1 MAPFIPVSNI
11 QNGTKNAGHSKCR
24 SVSIK
29 RLSPKEANPSEYA
42 CVECGISF
50 QKMPRKK
57 SEPPTPEQLAARKF
71 KRYAVSL
78 GLSPSLLGASVIFDR
93 KEFCIVGLN
102 TMNRKQPIIVRS
114 KDGSSG
120 GLCSVL
126 AIKKRLGLP
135 TPEKKSIAQEAAE
148 TLDKF
153 GAEYGLS
160 SSLRG
165 YEFIAAG
172 RRLRFMGLKKQNRKN
187 PVVILDIDSR
197 KYCKC
202 SVDYFL
208 KIMAKAGS
216 TPPPGV

>member
-1 MAPFIPVSNI
+1 MPRRIICPNK
-11 QNGTKNAGHSKCR
+11 QCR

-29 RLSPKEANPSEYA
+29 RLSEKGVSPSEYLCA
-42 CVECGISF
+42 ECGKTF
-50 QKMPRKK
+50 QKTARKK
-57 SEPPTPEQLAARKF
+57 SEPSTPEQIAAKKF
-71 KRYAVSL
+71 KRYAKSL

-93 KEFCIVGLN
+93 KEFRIVGLN

-114 KDGSSG
+114 KDGNSG

-135 TPEKKSIAQEAAE
+135 IPARKSIAQEAAE

-160 SSLRG
+160 PSLKG
-165 YEFIAAG
+165 YEFSAAG
-172 RRLRFMGLKKQNRKN
+172 RRLHFIGLKKQNWKS
-187 PVVILDIDSR
+187 PVVILDIESR

-208 KIMAKAGS
+208 KIMATAGS
-216 TPPPGV
+216 TPPGV